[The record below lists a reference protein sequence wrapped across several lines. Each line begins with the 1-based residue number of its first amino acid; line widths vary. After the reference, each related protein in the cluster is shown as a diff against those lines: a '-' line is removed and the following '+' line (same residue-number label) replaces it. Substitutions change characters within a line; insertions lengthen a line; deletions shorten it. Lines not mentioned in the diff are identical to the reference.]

1 MVILFSFPLSYGLSS
16 TERVLSANPNVVNI
30 LGVDVDYITIDNQIQ
45 ITGDVTNVQ
54 NIEQPFIF
62 IMQIRDQKDS
72 VIHLSWVG
80 GALFPLQTLSPAI
93 SWVPLNSGE
102 YIIQIF
108 VWDSLINAD
117 PLSPILE
124 HRIIVH

>member
-1 MVILFSFPLSYGLSS
+1 MLILFSLPLSYGLNS
-16 TERVLSANPNVVNI
+16 TERVLSANLNVVNI
-30 LGVDVDYITIDNQIQ
+30 LGGDIDYITIHNQIQ

-62 IMQIRDQKDS
+62 IIQIRDQKDS
-72 VIHLSWVG
+72 VVHLSWVG

-93 SWVPLNSGE
+93 SWIPVNSGKH
-102 YIIQIF
+102 IIQIF

-117 PLSPILE
+117 PLSPMLK